1 MYTDGFTQICLR
13 SIGHRS
19 CCPDFFP
26 PFFFFFV
33 VFSIFNYIKWNRKQ
47 QRDSRE
53 RNRNVTIRASG
64 KDSSAFP
71 AIIATSNWFIS
82 FRLSLCVLVSLE
94 KEGNAESSRTFVI
107 IFTIKTSR
115 RGIDFLAP
123 IYKPI
128 SEQNNNNNNDDA
140 TFFPTRRV

>member
-33 VFSIFNYIKWNRKQ
+33 VFSIFNYMKWNRKQ

-71 AIIATSNWFIS
+71 AIIATSNVPLCS
-82 FRLSLCVLVSLE
+82 CVLSLE

-128 SEQNNNNNNDDA
+128 SEQNNNNNDDA